1 MTSTPQQRSI
11 QGRMAAHVMHSM
23 YDGRETSEKARAVFN
38 DRFEKQ
44 VDPDGVLSPQERAK
58 RARHAESAYFQRLA
72 MRSAQVRRGETAET
86 TSESSSFLGTNADST
101 ALHGS

>member
-11 QGRMAAHVMHSM
+11 QGRMAAHVMHSEH
-23 YDGRETSEKARAVFN
+23 DALKTTAKARAKFLG
-38 DRFEKQ
+38 RFEKQ
-44 VDPDGVLSPQERAK
+44 VDPEGVLSPQERAK
-58 RARHAESAYFQRLA
+58 RARHAKSAYFQRLA

-86 TSESSSFLGTNADST
+86 TLESSSFLGTNADST